1 MNTSSR
7 LLLLWLDLDML
18 LPTEAK
24 SCSETR
30 TAQRDG
36 IIVAEEAGEQTNTLG
51 NKRDV
56 VHMKLLHGTCSK
68 RF

>member
-1 MNTSSR
+1 
-7 LLLLWLDLDML
+7 ML